1 MTDFQMIPLA
11 KLSLSAANV
20 RKNDSQLFIE
30 EFADNIADKGIL
42 QNLIVVPAK
51 KKGMFDVF
59 AGGRRLRALGILL
72 ARGTIAKDYPVPC
85 RIFDTDAAEQSEIS
99 LIENVIRQ
107 NMTPTDEIRAF
118 KYFISE
124 GSDLDAVAKRFGR
137 TRRFIEG
144 RLRLADLAEPI
155 FDALDRQEITLDVA
169 KAYATTANH
178 ERQLMVWEQV
188 ANSWQAGNADAIKR
202 LLTHSAIA
210 SGSPIAKLATE
221 ADYVAAGGR
230 IERDLFSPA
239 DEANWI
245 DPEIAHRIAG
255 DKLQAFAAD
264 YARDSDYAWVRPLLE
279 TRVTH
284 TATEDLHYLALDP
297 APLSAEEQVQADA
310 LIAAIEQLE
319 EESET
324 LDHDDAEV
332 AAEFEQR
339 WNAASQ
345 AYDRLTSKPGIV
357 PDEMKPNA
365 GVFVIIDTEGR
376 PMIDATV
383 YSDRPAQRRRAEPAA
398 PGGASGEEAGEGA
411 GAGEAAGGA
420 PSKPLSQR
428 LVDELAVQRR
438 DILAVNLASNPA
450 VALDYLIFCMAT
462 HSRPY
467 GAETLGTSL
476 RADPPPNNV
485 QTYPASPAHTLM
497 SDLRETLDTSWTEHD
512 RTATRFDA
520 FCGLDDDAKAA
531 WVAWCMAKT
540 LEPSLGIDR
549 RSGQHG
555 ADRNNLHDRLAEIM
569 DVHAASHWRPTAAN
583 YFDRVSK
590 QTLLAHLTEVGG
602 ATFASSYLSSKK
614 GDLSA
619 SCEKIFSGQ
628 TIIDAEIK
636 ERALAWVPGHMA
648 FNPSPEAASEPAGG
662 DEPGDPG
669 AADAGEAEQA
679 DTEAAALIDA

>member
-11 KLSLSAANV
+11 KLRLSEANV
-20 RKNDSQLFIE
+20 RKNDTTMFIE

-42 QNLIVVPAK
+42 QNLIVVPARR
-51 KKGMFDVF
+51 GMFDVF
-59 AGGRRLRALGILL
+59 AGGRRLRALGVLL

-155 FDALDRQEITLDVA
+155 FEALDRQEITLDVA

-178 ERQLMVWEQV
+178 ERQLLVWEQV

-210 SGSPIAKLATE
+210 SNSPVARLATE
-221 ADYVAAGGR
+221 TEYVAAGGR
-230 IERDLFSPA
+230 IERDLFSSA

-264 YARDSDYAWVRPLLE
+264 YAQTSDYAWVRPLLE

-284 TATEDLHYLALDP
+284 AATEDLHYLSLEP
-297 APLSAEEQVQADA
+297 APLTAEEQAQADA
-310 LIAAIEQLE
+310 LIAKVEALE

-324 LDHDDAEV
+324 LDHDDA
-332 AAEFEQR
+332 AASAEFHER
-339 WNAASQ
+339 WNAATE
-345 AYDRLTSKPGIV
+345 AYDRLTNKPGVV
-357 PDEMKPNA
+357 PDEMKANA
-365 GVFVIIDTEGR
+365 GVFAIIDRDGN
-376 PMIDATV
+376 PVIDATV
-383 YSDRPAQRRRAEPAA
+383 YSDKPAQRRQVEPAA
-398 PGGASGEEAGEGA
+398 PGGSSGAGEGQ
-411 GAGEAAGGA
+411 GGDA
-420 PSKPLSQR
+420 PKPLSQR
-428 LVDELAVQRR
+428 LVDELAVARR
-438 DILAVNLASNPA
+438 DILAINLASNPA
-450 VALDYLIFCMAT
+450 VAMDYMIFCVAT

-476 RADPPPNNV
+476 RASPPSNNV
-485 QTYPASPAHTLM
+485 QTYPDSPAHTLM
-497 SDLRETLDTSWTEHD
+497 SDLREGLDTSWTEHD
-512 RTATRFDA
+512 RTVERFDA
-520 FCGLDDDAKAA
+520 FCELDDDAKAA
-531 WVAWCMAKT
+531 WLSYCVART

-549 RSGQHG
+549 RTGQNG

-569 DVHAASHWRPTAAN
+569 GVNAASHWRPTAAN

-590 QTLLAHLTEVGG
+590 QTLLGHLTEVGG
-602 ATFASSYLSSKK
+602 ATFAASYLSSKK

-648 FNPSPEAASEPAGG
+648 FNPSPANAADTSGGTEPGGPDEAGLAETDEVEVEPAS
-662 DEPGDPG
+662 
-669 AADAGEAEQA
+669 
-679 DTEAAALIDA
+679 LIDA

>member
-11 KLSLSAANV
+11 KLRLSEANV
-20 RKNDSQLFIE
+20 RKNDTTTFIE

-51 KKGMFDVF
+51 KGMFDVF
-59 AGGRRLRALGILL
+59 AGGRRLRALGVLL

-99 LIENVIRQ
+99 LIENIIRE

-188 ANSWQAGNADAIKR
+188 ANSWQRTNADAIRR

-210 SGSPIAKLATE
+210 SSSPVARLATE
-221 ADYVAAGGR
+221 AEYVAAGGR

-245 DPEIAHRIAG
+245 DPEIANRIAG
-255 DKLQAFAAD
+255 DKLQSFAAD

-284 TATEDLHYLALDP
+284 AATEDLHYLSLDP
-297 APLSAEEQVQADA
+297 APLTPEEQAQADA
-310 LIAAIEQLE
+310 LIVTVEALE

-324 LDHDDAEV
+324 IDHDDAAV

-339 WNAASQ
+339 WNAAHD
-345 AYDRLTSKPGIV
+345 AYNCLTNKPGIV
-357 PDEMKPNA
+357 PDDMKPHA
-365 GVFVIIDTEGR
+365 GVFAIIDHDGN
-376 PMIDATV
+376 PVIDGTV
-383 YSDRPAQRRRAEPAA
+383 YSDKPAQRRRSEPAA
-398 PGGASGEEAGEGA
+398 PDGVSGEAKGKDGDT
-411 GAGEAAGGA
+411 
-420 PSKPLSQR
+420 PKPLSQR

-476 RADPPPNNV
+476 RAEAPANNV
-485 QTYPASPAHTLM
+485 QNYPDSPAHTLM
-497 SDLRETLDTSWTEHD
+497 SDLREGLDTSWTDHD
-512 RTATRFDA
+512 RTVERFDA
-520 FCGLDDDAKAA
+520 FCELDDDAKAA
-531 WVAWCMAKT
+531 WLAFSIART

-549 RSGQHG
+549 RSGQSG

-569 DVHAASHWRPTAAN
+569 EVKAASHWRPTAAN

-590 QTLLAHLTEVGG
+590 QVLLGHLTEVGG
-602 ATFASSYLSSKK
+602 STFAASYLSSKK

-648 FNPSPEAASEPAGG
+648 FNPITGSAADTSGAEEP
-662 DEPGDPG
+662 DDPG
-669 AADAGEAEQA
+669 SADLTEAGE
-679 DTEAAALIDA
+679 TEAETDALIDA